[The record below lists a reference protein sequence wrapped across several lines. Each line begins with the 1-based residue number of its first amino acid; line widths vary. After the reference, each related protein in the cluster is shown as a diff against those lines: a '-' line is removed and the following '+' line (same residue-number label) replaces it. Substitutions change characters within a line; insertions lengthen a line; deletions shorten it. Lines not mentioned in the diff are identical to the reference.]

1 LQADFLYLIDT
12 AVREAECVRAECVR
26 AEIASSGQYTGKLS
40 SADLT
45 SPNLASLRNLVV
57 TDKLPR
63 PSKGQV
69 SNRASLGLS
78 REVGEWT
85 EDDRLLEA
93 SYAVE
98 EYYRK
103 SV

>member
-1 LQADFLYLIDT
+1 MQAEFLRLINHT
-12 AVREAECVRAECVR
+12 VWEAERVRAEV
-26 AEIASSGQYTGKLS
+26 ASSGQYPGKLS
-40 SADLT
+40 AADLT
-45 SPNLASLRNLVV
+45 LSNLASLRNLVV

-93 SYAVE
+93 SYAAE
-98 EYYRK
+98 EYHQK

>member
-1 LQADFLYLIDT
+1 MQAELLQLIDKT
-12 AVREAECVRAECVR
+12 AVEAERVKAGI
-26 AEIASSGQYTGKLS
+26 IATGRFPGKLVA
-40 SADLT
+40 ADLT
-45 SPNLASLRNLVV
+45 LSNLASLRHLVV

-98 EYYRK
+98 EYYRQP
-103 SV
+103 V

>member
-1 LQADFLYLIDT
+1 VEIVIEMFLQLIDT
-12 AVREAECVRAECVR
+12 TSAEAQRVKSEMTA
-26 AEIASSGQYTGKLS
+26 AGLFPGKQVA
-40 SADLT
+40 ADLT
-45 SPNLASLRNLVV
+45 VSNLDSLRNLVV

-69 SNRASLGLS
+69 SNLASLGLS
-78 REVGEWT
+78 REIGEWT

-93 SYAVE
+93 GYAVE

>member
-1 LQADFLYLIDT
+1 MQAEFLQLIDT
-12 AVREAECVRAECVR
+12 TSAEAERVKSETTADG
-26 AEIASSGQYTGKLS
+26 SSPGKLVA
-40 SADLT
+40 ADLT
-45 SPNLASLRNLVV
+45 LSSLASLRHFVV
-57 TDKLPR
+57 TDKVPR

-78 REVGEWT
+78 REVGEWM

-98 EYYRK
+98 EYYRQ

>member
-1 LQADFLYLIDT
+1 MEIVIEKFLQLIDT
-12 AVREAECVRAECVR
+12 TSAEAQRVKS
-26 AEIASSGQYTGKLS
+26 EIAAAGSSPGKQIA
-40 SADLT
+40 ADLT
-45 SPNLASLRNLVV
+45 LSNLASLRNLAV

-103 SV
+103 SM

>member
-1 LQADFLYLIDT
+1 MEIVIEKFLQLIDT
-12 AVREAECVRAECVR
+12 TSAEAQRVKSEMTAAGSSLGKQVAV
-26 AEIASSGQYTGKLS
+26 
-40 SADLT
+40 DLT
-45 SPNLASLRNLVV
+45 LSNLASLRNLVV